1 MPGIIHIPQVTPAN
15 LFLFEL
21 YHESGI
27 LHFEEDHPGSPKP
40 LSGKSKSLGFLRK
53 SIFSTF
59 FLVFWGP
66 KALYFDP
73 NTLVGLRN
81 PTFGG
86 VKLLKLFDLSN
97 GLEVENAKI
106 GPFFGKISHEN
117 LKTYCSDQK
126 VSEV

>member
-1 MPGIIHIPQVTPAN
+1 MGQNNFADVRAHPQIIIFHSVMLTNTQVTPAN

-27 LHFEEDHPGSPKP
+27 LHFEVDHPGTPKP
-40 LSGKSKSLGFLRK
+40 LSGKSKSSGFLRK

-66 KALYFDP
+66 KTLFFDP
-73 NTLVGLRN
+73 NTFVGLRN

-97 GLEVENAKI
+97 S
-106 GPFFGKISHEN
+106 F
-117 LKTYCSDQK
+117 
-126 VSEV
+126 